1 MSTLVIYDE
10 NGNEF
15 SRVSGAYV
23 EIENQ
28 VVPAGFTITQV
39 NENLPQSFIAVDKTT
54 LNADGLDSVTFSSV
68 PVGALVFVNGEF
80 RGSTVESDQGQ
91 VTYQTDLTGLHKVL
105 IRHDLYLDYEVT
117 LNAN

>member
-1 MSTLVIYDE
+1 MSTLVVYDE

-23 EIENQ
+23 TIQNQ
-28 VVPAGFTITQV
+28 AIPEGFTAV
-39 NENLPQSFIAVDKTT
+39 EVDENLPQSVIDVDKTV

-91 VTYQTDLTGLHKVL
+91 ITYQTDLTGLHKVL

-117 LNAN
+117 LNAD